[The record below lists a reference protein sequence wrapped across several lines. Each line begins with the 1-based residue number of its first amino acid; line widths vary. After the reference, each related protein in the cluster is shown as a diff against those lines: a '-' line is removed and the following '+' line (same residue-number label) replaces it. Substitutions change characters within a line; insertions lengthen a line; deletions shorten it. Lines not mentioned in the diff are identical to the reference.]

1 MSVSKSFTVASQA
14 MRAARARSFGFA
26 VAARYYSSIPLS
38 AKVTLPNGIHYEQ
51 PTGIFINNKFVPSV
65 SGKTFKVENPA
76 NEETVTEIYEG
87 DVEDIDLAV
96 AAAEKAFPAWSNLPP
111 SERGRLLSKLADKI
125 EENIELLASIE
136 STDNG
141 KAIALAR
148 GDVSLVAKVIRYYGG
163 YADKV
168 TGTVIETND
177 GHFTYTRRE
186 PIGVCGQ
193 IIPWNFPLLMWSW
206 KVGPALATGNT
217 VVLKTAEST
226 PLSALVASQYAAEV
240 GFPPGVL
247 NVVSGYGKAGAALSS
262 HMKVKKIA
270 FTGST
275 NTGRHILKAAATS
288 NLKKATLELGG
299 KSPNIVFHDADIA
312 KAIEM
317 TNLGIFYNSGEVCCA
332 GSRIYVQEDIYD
344 KFLAELKARSE
355 ANRVGDPFDPN
366 TFQGPQTSK
375 IQLDKI
381 LHYIETGKKDGATL
395 VTGGKRLDRPGYFI
409 APTVFADVKEDM
421 QVVKEEIFGPVVT
434 VSKFKTVDEVIE
446 LANNSEYGLAA
457 GIHTQDVNKAIDVSN
472 RLNAGTIWVNTY
484 NSFHE
489 AVPFGGY
496 AQSGIGREMGEQ
508 ALDNYTQV
516 KAVRVAI
523 ERK

>member
-1 MSVSKSFTVASQA
+1 MSRSLFAASKVLKAATKPTGIVA
-14 MRAARARSFGFA
+14 RL
-26 VAARYYSSIPLS
+26 YSTGALPLS
-38 AKVTLPNGIHYEQ
+38 VPITLPNGLKYEQ
-51 PTGIFINNKFVPSV
+51 PTGLFINNEFVPSV
-65 SGKTFKVENPA
+65 SGKTFKVENPST
-76 NEETVTEIYEG
+76 EEIVAEVYEG
-87 DVEDIDLAV
+87 SSEDVDIAV
-96 AAAEKAFPAWSNLPP
+96 EAAEAAFKIWSNTPGD
-111 SERGRLLSKLADKI
+111 ERGRAMLKLADLI
-125 EENIELLASIE
+125 EENLELLASIE

-141 KAIALAR
+141 KALALAR
-148 GDVSLVAKVIRYYGG
+148 GDVGLVAKVIRYYGG
-163 YADKV
+163 YADKI
-168 TGTVIETND
+168 TGTVVETHD

-226 PLSALVASQYAAEV
+226 PLSALVASRLAVEA
-240 GFPPGVL
+240 GIPAGVI
-247 NVVSGYGKAGAALSS
+247 NVISGYGSAGAAIANHLKIK
-262 HMKVKKIA
+262 KVA

-275 NTGRHILKAAATS
+275 NTGRSILKAAATS
-288 NLKKATLELGG
+288 NLKKTTLELGG
-299 KSPNIVFHDADIA
+299 KSPNIVFNDADIT

-332 GSRIYVQEDIYD
+332 GSRIYVQEEIYD

-355 ANRVGDPFDPN
+355 ANHVGDPFDPK

-409 APTVFADVKEDM
+409 APTVFSDVREDM
-421 QVVKEEIFGPVVT
+421 AVVKEEIFGPVVT

-457 GIHTQDVNKAIDVSN
+457 GVHTQDVNKAIDVSN

-484 NSFHE
+484 NNFHA

-496 AQSGIGREMGEQ
+496 GQSGIGREMGEQ

-516 KAVRVAI
+516 KAVRMAI
-523 ERK
+523 EKK

>member
-1 MSVSKSFTVASQA
+1 MSIARTFNLASKTLKVSPSKSLAFSA
-14 MRAARARSFGFA
+14 MRL
-26 VAARYYSSIPLS
+26 YSTKLPLS
-38 AKVTLPNGIHYEQ
+38 TEVTLPNGLKYEQ
-51 PTGIFINNKFVPSV
+51 PTGIFINNEFKPSI
-65 SGKTFKVENPA
+65 SGRTFKVENPS
-76 NEETVTEIYEG
+76 TEQVVAEVYEG
-87 DVEDIDLAV
+87 DVEDIEAAV
-96 AAAEKAFPAWSNLPP
+96 DAAEKAFKTWSVLPP
-111 SERGRLLSKLADKI
+111 SERGRLLTKLADKI
-125 EENIELLASIE
+125 EENLELLASIE

-148 GDVSLVAKVIRYYGG
+148 GDVALVAKVLRYYGG
-163 YADKV
+163 FADKI

-226 PLSALVASQYAAEV
+226 PLSALVASKFAAEV
-240 GFPPGVL
+240 GIPPGVL
-247 NVVSGYGKAGAALSS
+247 NIVSGYGKAGAALSS
-262 HMKVKKIA
+262 HMRVKKVA

-275 NTGRHILKAAATS
+275 NTGRSILRAAAES
-288 NLKKATLELGG
+288 NLKKTTLELGG
-299 KSPNIVFHDADIA
+299 KSPNIVFADADIG

-332 GSRIYVQEDIYD
+332 GSRIYVQDTIYD
-344 KFLAELKARSE
+344 KFLQELKVRSE
-355 ANRVGDPFDPN
+355 ANKVGDPFDPE

-375 IQLDKI
+375 TQLDKI
-381 LHYIETGKKDGATL
+381 LHYIEVGKKDGATL

-409 APTVFADVKEDM
+409 APTVFSDVKEDM

-434 VSKFKTVDEVIE
+434 VSKFSSVDEVIE

-496 AQSGIGREMGEQ
+496 GQSGIGREMGEQ

-516 KAVRVAI
+516 KAVRLAI